1 MSSSVRYRGRGYDL
15 SGRKFGRLT
24 ALYHS
29 GFSKCWV
36 EMWRCRC
43 DCGREVDVYKCHLLS
58 GHTKSCGCMRT
69 DNANRLN
76 IKRHGDDTSMGH
88 KEDAG
93 KE

>member
-15 SGRKFGRLT
+15 TGRKFGRLT

-36 EMWRCRC
+36 ETWRCRC

-58 GHTKSCGCMRT
+58 GHTKSCGCLRS
-69 DNANRLN
+69 DNARELNR
-76 IKRHGDDTSMGH
+76 KRHGYDTALGH
-88 KEDAG
+88 KEDGGA
-93 KE
+93 E

>member
-15 SGRKFGRLT
+15 TGRKFGRLT

-36 EMWRCRC
+36 ETWRCRC
-43 DCGREVDVYKCHLLS
+43 DCGREVVVYKCHLLS